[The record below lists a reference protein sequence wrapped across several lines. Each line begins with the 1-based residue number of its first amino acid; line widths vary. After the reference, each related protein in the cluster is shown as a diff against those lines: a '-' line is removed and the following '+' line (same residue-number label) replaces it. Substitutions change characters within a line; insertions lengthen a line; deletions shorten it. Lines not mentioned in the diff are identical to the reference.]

1 LIWDR
6 DHLMEEAEFR
16 CGALYCAGCRKTF
29 YYRTHVLPGDD
40 FEVFR
45 CPECS
50 RELRDV
56 PVNTFLDGT
65 EEMLDVLNQLDEES
79 REG

>member
-1 LIWDR
+1 
-6 DHLMEEAEFR
+6 MEEAEFR

-45 CPECS
+45 CPACG